1 MHTWI
6 GYAHPDRLIS
16 YPHARYLSACVLM
29 PGRCPPTGAATIT
42 NISPLNPTSSASV
55 SNRAAG
61 QNSPR
66 SACSQ
71 PKRDKT
77 LPAYAKR
84 PKMRV
89 FWRAGRILSREHRQ
103 PATPGEFCHAST
115 PKPTTPGEFCHG
127 KRSEAVMPDDFRVAF
142 SCAAARNPLC
152 AHEHD
157 PHEPNRTPHGSALTP
172 GCARKPLDLHVG
184 GAAHTHIIGPTC
196 RSSGPRAPGAHTQGA
211 TQYSQERDT
220 RNHLKPR
227 LSRASKPKSHPK
239 TNTFCP
245 LSPRAPPRTRRH
257 IGHEK
262 STPEGVLFKNAE
274 PPPVDRTE
282 GGRCA
287 PEGTRTPNLLNR
299 NQMLYPLS
307 YGRFAVWL
315 GISLHALRQDAKSR
329 VMT

>member
-1 MHTWI
+1 MLIT
-6 GYAHPDRLIS
+6 YPDVRNLSGRSLATRIFVT

-29 PGRCPPTGAATIT
+29 PGRCPPTDAATIT

-103 PATPGEFCHAST
+103 PATPGEFCH
-115 PKPTTPGEFCHG
+115 G

-184 GAAHTHIIGPTC
+184 GATHTQVIGPAWA
-196 RSSGPRAPGAHTQGA
+196 RGPYTGRDAVFTGKRHTQPPK
-211 TQYSQERDT
+211 TT
-220 RNHLKPR
+220 TFPRNK
-227 LSRASKPKSHPK
+227 AEKSH
-239 TNTFCP
+239 C
-245 LSPRAPPRTRRH
+245 
-257 IGHEK
+257 
-262 STPEGVLFKNAE
+262 
-274 PPPVDRTE
+274 
-282 GGRCA
+282 
-287 PEGTRTPNLLNR
+287 
-299 NQMLYPLS
+299 
-307 YGRFAVWL
+307 
-315 GISLHALRQDAKSR
+315 
-329 VMT
+329 

>member
-1 MHTWI
+1 MLVT
-6 GYAHPDRLIS
+6 YPD
-16 YPHARYLSACVLM
+16 ARNLSACVMM

-152 AHEHD
+152 AHVVERSV
-157 PHEPNRTPHGSALTP
+157 PAGPLRGST
-172 GCARKPLDLHVG
+172 
-184 GAAHTHIIGPTC
+184 
-196 RSSGPRAPGAHTQGA
+196 
-211 TQYSQERDT
+211 
-220 RNHLKPR
+220 
-227 LSRASKPKSHPK
+227 
-239 TNTFCP
+239 
-245 LSPRAPPRTRRH
+245 
-257 IGHEK
+257 
-262 STPEGVLFKNAE
+262 
-274 PPPVDRTE
+274 
-282 GGRCA
+282 
-287 PEGTRTPNLLNR
+287 
-299 NQMLYPLS
+299 
-307 YGRFAVWL
+307 
-315 GISLHALRQDAKSR
+315 
-329 VMT
+329 